1 MFKKVSIFVLCLSLV
16 GLDSTVAFSA
26 RKKNSKKRAAAR
38 RVIMKKNTVAQQ
50 TTTTATTENTQT
62 TTTAE
67 PAPAPAPAMATPP
80 SVTVNAPAPTNDL
93 NARSAAL
100 MKAMANARQAQEERE
115 KKEKAEQ
122 KAEINKVANELQQ
135 KIDSASSACSGIKS
149 NIDRIFGLT
158 TATTVASGLGTVAAG
173 VALTTGIMKSNLD
186 KKIDR
191 ANAGDLTDE
200 KNFQAYLDRLQRVT
214 LEGGTASDIDNAD
227 AKKSKTLGNIR
238 SIGMATATVTS
249 GVSLGTSIA
258 STLSAGKLAD
268 KMEDCDRKVADVR
281 YAKANAEALL
291 ESSSD
296 SNLENLVNKA
306 QNISSKCSGFDKQ
319 NINTLKNM
327 MTASAVVSGIGT
339 ATGAAGTV
347 TSIMANKD
355 SVRNDD
361 SEAGKRKEKKLNLAS
376 NILAG
381 VTAGASASTTVISGI
396 ALTKAKKDSGVAGD
410 CEGAF

>member
-38 RVIMKKNTVAQQ
+38 RVVMKKNLAKEIAPAPTPEPEVAQP
-50 TTTTATTENTQT
+50 TAP
-62 TTTAE
+62 AE
-67 PAPAPAPAMATPP
+67 PAPAPAMATPP
-80 SVTVNAPAPTNDL
+80 SVTVNAPANDL

-158 TATTVASGLGTVAAG
+158 TATTIVSGLGAAAAG
-173 VALTTGIMKSNLD
+173 TALVTGMKKSKLD
-186 KKIDR
+186 KSIEG
-191 ANAGDLTDE
+191 ANASEFTDE
-200 KNFQAYLDRLQRVT
+200 KDFQAHLDRLQRLT
-214 LEGGTASDIDNAD
+214 LEGGTNEEIESAD
-227 AKKSKTLGNIR
+227 TQKSKKLGNLR
-238 SIGMATATVTS
+238 SGLMAGATVASGASLATS
-249 GVSLGTSIA
+249 VI

-319 NINTLKNM
+319 NINTLKNI

-361 SEAGKRKEKKLNLAS
+361 SEAGKKKEKKLNLAS